1 MTERFNKNLA
11 AVTISEKQAFLDKAR
26 NAEGCVMLAAGEP
39 DFGISDGVRKFLS
52 QAIQHGKTH
61 YVSSEGDYAVRRAL
75 ADYENRVSGAVWS
88 PEEVIVTV
96 GASEGLYLALQ
107 TILNPGDEVIIPLPA
122 IDLYEKDVRLAGAAP
137 VFLDTTED
145 GFQINREKLR
155 RLITEKTK
163 AIIINSP
170 NNPTGVVYPRDT
182 LDAVAALA
190 KEHGLFVLSDEVY
203 CHVYFDGDTAPS
215 FAAEI
220 PELRDQTIVIK
231 SLSNS
236 NAMSGFRIG
245 CLFSSSAAVERIK
258 ALHGAIVTST
268 VSLFQDA
275 IVETC
280 HTGIAGMMEAYQ
292 SRRDYLVQRLSE
304 LGLSYADAHGTFYV
318 FADIRPFG
326 IPSQAFCEKLLEET
340 GVAVLP
346 SSFFGVEGFIRI
358 SIAAALPELKKGMSR
373 MESFIQGLKE

>member
-1 MTERFNKNLA
+1 MTDRFNRNLA
-11 AVTISEKQAFLDKAR
+11 AVKPSEKQAFLDKAR
-26 NAEGCVMLAAGEP
+26 STEGCVMLAAGEP

-52 QAIQHGKTH
+52 HAIQHGKTH
-61 YVSSEGDYAVRRAL
+61 YVSAEGDHAVRKAL
-75 ADYENRVSGAVWS
+75 ADYENRVSGAAWS

-122 IDLYEKDVRLAGAAP
+122 IDLYEKDVRLAGAVP

-145 GFQINREKLR
+145 GFQINGEKLR
-155 RLITEKTK
+155 GLLTEKTK
-163 AIIINSP
+163 AVIINSP
-170 NNPTGVVYPRDT
+170 NNPTGVVYPREN
-182 LDAVAALA
+182 LEAVAALA
-190 KEHGLFVLSDEVY
+190 KEHSLFVLSDEVY
-203 CHVYFDGDTAPS
+203 CHVFFDGDTAPS
-215 FAAEI
+215 FAAEF
-220 PELRDQTIVIK
+220 PELRDRTIVVK

-245 CLFSSSAAVERIK
+245 CLFVSAAAAERIK
-258 ALHGAIVTST
+258 ILHGTIVTSA

-292 SRRDYLVQRLSE
+292 SRRDYLVRRLTE
-304 LGLSYADAHGTFYV
+304 LGLSYADARGTFYV

-326 IPSQAFCEKLLEET
+326 LSSQTFCEKLLEET

-346 SSFFGVEGFIRI
+346 GVFFGAEGFIRI
-358 SIAAALPELKKGMSR
+358 SAAAALPELKKGMSR
-373 MESFIQGLKE
+373 METFIQGLKG